1 MSGLPPEG
9 QPGPAATAA
18 AGAKHCAICMSSI
31 DPGEASATCPACHA
45 RYHVECWEENGGCAV
60 YGCAEV
66 PKTEGLTA
74 LEVPPAF
81 WGREDKD
88 CPLCGA
94 KIMALAVRCRHCGG
108 QVAARP
114 ESKEAFE
121 QRAGRRQRAPSLR
134 RFARLFMALSL
145 LPVLSLLT
153 LSVGALYYRRKRDEI
168 RRQPASLD
176 GLFRIALTTA
186 AAQCA
191 ILAFG
196 LVAWW
201 IKYVVLE

>member
-1 MSGLPPEG
+1 MSGLLPDGPS
-9 QPGPAATAA
+9 GPAAVPATTE
-18 AGAKHCAICMSSI
+18 HCAICMSSI
-31 DPGEASATCPACHA
+31 DPGEASAQCPECRA
-45 RYHVECWEENGGCAV
+45 RYHAECWEENGGCAV
-60 YGCAEV
+60 YGCSRV
-66 PKTEGLTA
+66 PKTEGLKA
-74 LEVPPAF
+74 LEMPPAF

-108 QVAARP
+108 EIAARP

-121 QRAGRRQRAPSLR
+121 QRTARRQRAPSLR
-134 RFARLFMALSL
+134 RFARLFMVLSL

-168 RRQPASLD
+168 RRQPASLE
-176 GLFRIALTTA
+176 GLFRIAFTTA

-196 LVAWW
+196 LAAWW